1 VTDPTIDLHAP
12 VLAWYAEHKR
22 DLPWRADDA
31 SAWSVLVSEVMLQQ
45 TPVARVEPVWR
56 RWMARW
62 PTPQALA
69 AEPAGEAVRAWDRL
83 GYPRRAARL
92 HACAVAIVDRHQGR
106 VPQGEADLLAL
117 PGVGTYT
124 AAAVAAF
131 AFGAR
136 TTVVDTNVRRVL
148 VRAYTGVALGAPS
161 LTRAETTLAAASV
174 PDDVAASVQWNVAV
188 MELGALLCTARSPQ
202 CAQCPINDRCAW
214 LLAGAPAYTGPA
226 HKGQA
231 WHGTDRQCRGTILQ
245 ALRDHDRW
253 LSHDEFMEVWPTNT
267 EQRERC
273 LAALV
278 AEGLIEAAQ
287 DPPRAQIVP
296 PSQRLEGT
304 IWYGFGSR

>member
-1 VTDPTIDLHAP
+1 MTNPAVDLHAP

-22 DLPWRADDA
+22 DLPWRAEDA

-56 RWMARW
+56 RWIQRW
-62 PTPQALA
+62 PSPEALA

-92 HACAVAIVDRHQGR
+92 HACAVAIVDRHKGQ
-106 VPQGEADLLAL
+106 VPHDEPDLLAL

-131 AFGAR
+131 AFGQRAS
-136 TTVVDTNVRRVL
+136 VVDTNVRRVL
-148 VRAYTGVALGAPS
+148 ARACTGVALGAPS
-161 LTRAETTLAAASV
+161 LTRAETKLAAACV
-174 PDDVAASVQWNVAV
+174 PGDRAASVTWNVAV

-202 CAQCPINDRCAW
+202 CDMCPIKDRCAW
-214 LLAGAPAYTGPA
+214 LLAGSPAYTGPA

-231 WHGTDRQCRGTILQ
+231 WHGTDRQCRGRILQ

-253 LSHDEFMEVWPTNT
+253 LAHDEFVDICPDDS

-278 AEGLIEAAQ
+278 REGLIEAAQ
-287 DPPRAQIVP
+287 DRPYAPIAP
-296 PSQRLEGT
+296 PSRELEGA
-304 IWYGFGSR
+304 IWYGFGSG

>member
-1 VTDPTIDLHAP
+1 MSSPAVDLHIP
-12 VLAWYAEHKR
+12 VLDWYAEHQR

-56 RWMARW
+56 RWMERW
-62 PTPQALA
+62 PTPSALA
-69 AEPAGEAVRAWDRL
+69 AEPSGEAVRAWDRL

-92 HACAVAIVDRHQGR
+92 HACALAIVHQHAGQ
-106 VPQGEADLLAL
+106 VPHSEADLLAL

-131 AFGAR
+131 AFGKR

-148 VRAYTGVALGAPS
+148 ARAVTGVALGAPS
-161 LTRAETTLAAASV
+161 LTSAETSLAAACV
-174 PDDVAASVQWNVAV
+174 PEGTAASAGWNVAV

-202 CAQCPINDRCAW
+202 CTQCPINDRCAW
-214 LLAGAPAYTGPA
+214 LLAGSPAYTGPT
-226 HKGQA
+226 HRGQA
-231 WHGTDRQCRGTILQ
+231 WHGTDRQCRGQILQ

-253 LSHDEFMEVWPTNT
+253 LAHDEFADVWSADT

-278 AEGLIEAAQ
+278 SEELIEAAQ
-287 DPPRAQIVP
+287 DPPHAQIAP
-296 PSQRLEGT
+296 PSQKLDGA
-304 IWYGFGSR
+304 IWYGFGSG